1 MKEKVEF
8 VENSQIAFK
17 GTVNG
22 IIGSYIYNII
32 IAVFFSIVANS
43 IIVGQN
49 TDMAQEELSILSENY
64 YINNFSVLATCLAS
78 VATLVTSIIIMKFSR
93 FKELCKKAINSKTI
107 LYGIVGFFAIL
118 LFQFVFNIFHG
129 LIGLD
134 SSGNS
139 NQDSVVSLIL
149 NNPFFGFI
157 LVVVL
162 SPLVEEITYRYFL
175 FGGLKKKKKW
185 VAYVVSAFIFMFMH
199 SISSFS
205 EYGLSEELLKDFLYL
220 PGYLTSGLILC
231 CIYDKSENL
240 GSSYIAHMLNNLL
253 AFLGAILL

>member
-22 IIGSYIYNII
+22 IIGSYIYNIV
-32 IAVFFSIVANS
+32 IAVFFSIMAS
-43 IIVGQN
+43 TIIVGQN
-49 TDMAQEELSILSENY
+49 PDLGQEELNVLADEY
-64 YINNFSVLATCLAS
+64 YTNNFAVLASCLGS
-78 VATLVTSIIIMKFSR
+78 LATLFVAIAIMKFDK
-93 FKELCKKAINSKTI
+93 FKEICKKAINSKTI
-107 LYGIVGFFAIL
+107 LYGIVGLLIILIYQYAFNFFNL
-118 LFQFVFNIFHG
+118 

-139 NQDSVVSLIL
+139 NQDSTVQLIQ
-149 NNPFFGFI
+149 NNPILGFS
-157 LVVVL
+157 LVVIL
-162 SPLVEEITYRYFL
+162 APIVEEITYRYFL

-231 CIYDKSENL
+231 CIYDESENL